1 MKEHIVIALAAVFMC
16 TALNAQST
24 EGNGGEGE
32 EVISV
37 NTEVQVDSTLEGRD
51 IISVLPSSVKVHQSD
66 RISKAMAE
74 QLDRN
79 SRKQFTGYRI
89 RIFFDSAKNA
99 REKSMAVLNS
109 FKDSHPGMTAYLT
122 YDAPNFK
129 VTVGNFRSRSDAD
142 VMLESLKGD
151 YPSAFVVR
159 EKFKYP
165 SIGNFSSRDSLTV
178 KP

>member
-1 MKEHIVIALAAVFMC
+1 MKRHIAIALAAVFIC
-16 TALNAQST
+16 TALSAQST
-24 EGNGGEGE
+24 EESGGEGE

-37 NTEVQVDSTLEGRD
+37 NTEIQVDSTLDGRD
-51 IISVLPSSVKVHQSD
+51 MISILPSSVKVHQPD

-79 SRKQFTGYRI
+79 SRKQFSGYRI
-89 RIFFDSAKNA
+89 RIFFDSAKDA
-99 REKSMAVLNS
+99 REKSRAVLNS
-109 FKDSHPGMTAYLT
+109 FKDSHPEMTAYLT

-142 VMLESLKGD
+142 IMLESLKGD

-165 SIGNFSSRDSLTV
+165 SIGSISSRDSLTI